1 MTDNQTPDVQDA
13 HSGKKTFSEEIEVA
27 GNQLVDQVKHLVEQG
42 NIRRLIL
49 RNAED
54 NVIIEMPLT
63 VGAVAGGAIVLAAP
77 WLAALGAFA
86 ARVAR
91 VKIEIGREVE
101 DNDIVKP
108 KRDE

>member
-86 ARVAR
+86 ALVAR
-91 VKIEIGREVE
+91 VKIEIVREVE